1 MTDCYL
7 FFLGKGLT
15 EYEAKKKDTL
25 VASGFSVW
33 LVGIDETVQ
42 V

>member
-7 FFLGKGLT
+7 FFLGKDLM
-15 EYEAKKKDTL
+15 EYEAKKDTL
-25 VASGFSVW
+25 VASGFSVR

>member
-15 EYEAKKKDTL
+15 EYEAKKDTL
-25 VASGFSVW
+25 VTSEFSVR